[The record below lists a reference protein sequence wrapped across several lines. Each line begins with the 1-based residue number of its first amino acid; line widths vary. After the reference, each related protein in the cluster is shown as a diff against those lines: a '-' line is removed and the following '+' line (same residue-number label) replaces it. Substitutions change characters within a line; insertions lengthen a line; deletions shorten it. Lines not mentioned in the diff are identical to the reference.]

1 MSILKGKKKE
11 SDNGAVRRYI
21 RDLYRSDLDRHL
33 WALPVPKDDKKRR
46 KKKERDKRHRATR
59 LLASAAG
66 MLGAAGASYWLYR
79 RIRKSK
85 HGDADP
91 QSAPV
96 NEVGEAPED
105 SDVD

>member
-1 MSILKGKKKE
+1 MSTLKGKKKE
-11 SDNGAVRRYI
+11 SDDGAVRRYI

-33 WALPVPKDDKKRR
+33 WALPVPKNNKKRR
-46 KKKERDKRHRATR
+46 KKKERDKRRRAAR

-66 MLGAAGASYWLYR
+66 ALGAAGASYWLYR

-85 HGDADP
+85 RGDADP

-96 NEVGEAPED
+96 NEAGEAPED
-105 SDVD
+105 TDET

>member
-1 MSILKGKKKE
+1 MSSLKGKKKE
-11 SDNGAVRRYI
+11 SDDGAVRRYV

-33 WALPVPKDDKKRR
+33 WALPVPKNNKKRR
-46 KKKERDKRHRATR
+46 KKREHDKRRRAAR

-66 MLGAAGASYWLYR
+66 ALGAAGASYWLYH

-96 NEVGEAPED
+96 NEVVEAPED
-105 SDVD
+105 TDD

>member
-1 MSILKGKKKE
+1 MSSLKGKKKE

-33 WALPVPKDDKKRR
+33 WALPVPKNNKKRR
-46 KKKERDKRHRATR
+46 KKKERDKRRRAAR

-66 MLGAAGASYWLYR
+66 ALGAAGASYWLYR

-96 NEVGEAPED
+96 NEVVEAPEGTD
-105 SDVD
+105 EN